1 MRPVKPAQ
9 FWGDKRYYSLDC
21 YLKQT
26 FGEKVYRLSLNGGMT
41 CPNRDGTLGNRGCIF
56 CSAGGSGDFA
66 ASAGSITD
74 QIAQAKERIL
84 AKTNCN
90 KFIAYFQAFTN
101 TYAPVLTLR
110 QLFYE
115 AIRQP
120 EIIALS
126 IATRCDCLSPE
137 ILDLLEELNQIKPV
151 WIELGLQTIH
161 EETLTF
167 IRSGFTL
174 HQYEKAVYALHE
186 RGISVIT
193 HLILGLPGETK
204 DAMRASVSYVASL
217 PVDGI
222 KLQLLHVLKGT
233 DLGTLYQK
241 EPFPLFTLEEYC
253 SFVAECISLLPPDM
267 VVHRLTGDGP
277 RNLLLAPMWSTD
289 KKRVLNT
296 IQKQLKEADL
306 WQGKQFTGKVR

>member
-1 MRPVKPAQ
+1 MRPVEPAQ

>member
-1 MRPVKPAQ
+1 MRQIEPAQ
-9 FWGDKRYYSLDC
+9 FWGDKRYYSLDY

-66 ASAGSITD
+66 ASADSITD
-74 QIAQAKERIL
+74 QIAQAKMRIL
-84 AKTNCN
+84 AKTSCN

-101 TYAPVLTLR
+101 TYAPVSKLR

-120 EIIALS
+120 EIVALS

-151 WIELGLQTIH
+151 WVELGLQTIH
-161 EETLTF
+161 EDTLTF

-174 HQYEKAVYALHE
+174 QQYEKAVYALHE

-277 RNLLLAPMWSTD
+277 RNLLLAPLWSTD

-306 WQGKQFTGKVR
+306 WQGKYFF